1 MAIQEFHFRTIS
13 WTPRW
18 FNKPKFHFLL
28 HLPSHIRRFGP
39 AVLFATES
47 FESFNAVIRA
57 KSVHSNRLA
66 PSRDIASAFTHNNH
80 VRHLLSSGRHFFRD
94 NDQSQKYSDAF
105 RSLIDHN
112 VHGTFSVRAGMAGVW
127 RQVSTA
133 ALSLADEDSPITS
146 YIGVTDK
153 DEQRVGKYNIT
164 CLVKSADRYEGTCV
178 LDKCG
183 PCPYGHTEMAQLFP
197 ALFSPL
203 TVSCR
208 RGVSVRLA
216 NSDLCHL
223 DDWVLF
229 KFDASSTTVPA
240 LGHLKEIIVF
250 PGPTTT
256 STEQPTRTVVLL
268 RHMDIGM
275 CVEPYRMPS
284 ISFGNKW
291 VVLDISVSDEVHYSR
306 HYTHSGQHILCTANT
321 QHRCYD
327 HDCATSG
334 LVQVYQERQLTD
346 RTQALVQHQVPDDL
360 ILNMA

>member
-1 MAIQEFHFRTIS
+1 M
-13 WTPRW
+13 W
-18 FNKPKFHFLL
+18 
-28 HLPSHIRRFGP
+28 
-39 AVLFATES
+39 
-47 FESFNAVIRA
+47 A
-57 KSVHSNRLA
+57 KSVHSNCFA
-66 PSRDIASAFTHNNH
+66 PSRDIASAFTHNNCDH
-80 VRHLLSSGRHFFRD
+80 HLLSGRWHFFRD

-133 ALSLADEDSPITS
+133 ALSLANKDSPITS

-216 NSDLCHL
+216 NGDLCRL
-223 DDWVLF
+223 DDWVL
-229 KFDASSTTVPA
+229 SSLMQA
-240 LGHLKEIIVF
+240 AQLYQHLG
-250 PGPTTT
+250 T
-256 STEQPTRTVVLL
+256 SKR
-268 RHMDIGM
+268 
-275 CVEPYRMPS
+275 S
-284 ISFGNKW
+284 
-291 VVLDISVSDEVHYSR
+291 
-306 HYTHSGQHILCTANT
+306 
-321 QHRCYD
+321 
-327 HDCATSG
+327 
-334 LVQVYQERQLTD
+334 
-346 RTQALVQHQVPDDL
+346 
-360 ILNMA
+360 